1 MNYKFYIGVDVSKDS
16 FTVCIKDSKG
26 KNIFQSSFTQSIDGF
41 QSFLDAINQSTSQAP
56 SIIGMESTSI
66 YYLNLLS
73 FLIEHN
79 INIAV
84 INPSVINKFS
94 KLGIRPYKS
103 DKKDASTI
111 AEYLLYS
118 KPEPQNQG
126 KLSELKILARE
137 REKLTREVS
146 YLKDSILRCIYILF
160 PELERN
166 FNIFTKGMLQFLLK
180 FPSAESIKKA
190 KEKVV
195 EYEFSQAFNGRG
207 KKPSFSFNDI
217 IELANNSIGIK
228 SPAMEEVLISSI
240 KRLFMI
246 EEEIDK
252 FNKLLSNGIKEVEI
266 NEIKIISSIPGIG
279 NCLATSFV
287 CELPSIDA
295 FRNDKTLIAFVGI
308 DPVTKQSGKYKA
320 EFNISKRGN
329 RHLRRII
336 YLMAINVIRFEGKF
350 RTYFHRLRERGKSY
364 MVAIIAV
371 ANKLLRTIYSMLIH
385 GTFYSPNYS

>member
-1 MNYKFYIGVDVSKDS
+1 MNYEFYVGVDVSKDS
-16 FTVCIKDSKG
+16 FAVCIKDSKG
-26 KNIFQSSFTQSIDGF
+26 NDVFQSSFTQSLDGF
-41 QSFLDAINQSTSQAP
+41 QSFLDAINRSTSQAP
-56 SIIGMESTSI
+56 SIVGMESTSI
-66 YYLNLLS
+66 YYLNLMA

-79 INIAV
+79 INTVV

-94 KLGIRPYKS
+94 KLDIRPYKS

-111 AEYLLYS
+111 AQYLSYS
-118 KPEPQNQG
+118 KPEPQNQA
-126 KLSELKILARE
+126 KLSELKILVRE
-137 REKLTREVS
+137 REKLVREVS
-146 YLKDSILRCIYILF
+146 YLKDSILRCIYVLF

-166 FNIFTKGMLQFLLK
+166 INIFTKGMLQFLLK
-180 FPSAESIKKA
+180 FPSYERINKAKKKA
-190 KEKVV
+190 I

-207 KKPSFSFNDI
+207 KKPSFTAFDI
-217 IELANNSIGIK
+217 IELADNSIGIHSK
-228 SPAMEEVLISSI
+228 AFEEILISNV
-240 KRLFMI
+240 KRLLMI

-252 FNKLLSNGIKEVEI
+252 FDHLLSCGIKEVEI
-266 NEIKIISSIPGIG
+266 EEIKIISSIPGIG

-295 FRNDKTLIAFVGI
+295 FRSEKSLIAFVGI
-308 DPVTKQSGKYKA
+308 DPVIKQSGRYKA

-336 YLMAINVIRFEGKF
+336 YLMAMNVIRFDGRF
-350 RTYFHRLRERGKSY
+350 RDYFHKLRERGKSY
-364 MVAIIAV
+364 MVAIIAT